1 MKRLFTRI
9 ALLAIFAGAFMSS
22 CTEDEYSM
30 ENGSE
35 IEYSYKTTMSP
46 VNRLNPNDS
55 IGVLHNIHLD
65 SIISLLCD
73 NYADANAIHPDTL
86 HQFVENY
93 FLNIYDRDIIKEVF
107 KDTDNTLNDN
117 QSIDSVLTELK
128 FSEDAKEIVFSLL
141 KTIEGMENKGYSPYY
156 EVICKVEEDI
166 LSNQSFTT
174 TEEQI
179 LLSFT
184 SVLRHSLYYWY
195 EPISLA
201 KSTPDW
207 ASIALADA
215 RGAIKGA
222 KAGLRVGS
230 AVGHPAV
237 GTAVGAVAGAA
248 LKSAKKAHK
257 TNKIKR

>member
-1 MKRLFTRI
+1 MKRIFTRI

-107 KDTDNTLNDN
+107 KDTDDTLNDN
-117 QSIDSVLTELK
+117 QSIDSVLIELK

-156 EVICKVEEDI
+156 EVICNVEKDI

-230 AVGHPAV
+230 AVGHPAA

>member
-1 MKRLFTRI
+1 
-9 ALLAIFAGAFMSS
+9 
-22 CTEDEYSM
+22 
-30 ENGSE
+30 
-35 IEYSYKTTMSP
+35 
-46 VNRLNPNDS
+46 
-55 IGVLHNIHLD
+55 
-65 SIISLLCD
+65 
-73 NYADANAIHPDTL
+73 
-86 HQFVENY
+86 
-93 FLNIYDRDIIKEVF
+93 
-107 KDTDNTLNDN
+107 
-117 QSIDSVLTELK
+117 
-128 FSEDAKEIVFSLL
+128 
-141 KTIEGMENKGYSPYY
+141 MENKGYSPYY

-230 AVGHPAV
+230 AVGHPAA

>member
-1 MKRLFTRI
+1 
-9 ALLAIFAGAFMSS
+9 MSS

-73 NYADANAIHPDTL
+73 NYADADAIHPDTL

-93 FLNIYDRDIIKEVF
+93 FLNIYDIDIIKEVF

-174 TEEQI
+174 AEEQI

-201 KSTPDW
+201 KSTPNW
-207 ASIALADA
+207 ILIAGADA
-215 RGAIKGA
+215 AGALSGA
-222 KAGLRVGS
+222 LSGAELGTKLGQAMG
-230 AVGHPAV
+230 ATI
-237 GTAVGAVAGAA
+237 GTAVGAIAGAA
-248 LKSAKKAHK
+248 GASATMALELKKLKEK
-257 TNKIKR
+257 NKDKENQEKPKE